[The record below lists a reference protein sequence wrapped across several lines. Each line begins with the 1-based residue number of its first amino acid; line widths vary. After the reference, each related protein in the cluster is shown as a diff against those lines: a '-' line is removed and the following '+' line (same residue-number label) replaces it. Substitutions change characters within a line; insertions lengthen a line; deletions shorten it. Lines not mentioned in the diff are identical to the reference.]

1 MRNYQIDLE
10 FGESVRIGGHSVTVH
25 RIDDDDQQAVLEIRD
40 SDGSTQ
46 MVTVDVA
53 IQQVAE
59 PVLV

>member
-1 MRNYQIDLE
+1 MRNHQIDLE

-40 SDGSTQ
+40 SDASTQ
-46 MVTVDVA
+46 MVTVDVV
-53 IQQVAE
+53 IQQVEE

>member
-1 MRNYQIDLE
+1 MRNHQIDLE
-10 FGESVRIGGHSVTVH
+10 FGESVRIDGYSVTVH

-46 MVTVDVA
+46 MVTVDVV
-53 IQQVAE
+53 IQQVEE

>member
-1 MRNYQIDLE
+1 MRNHQIDLE
-10 FGESVRIGGHSVTVH
+10 YGESVRIGGHSVTVH

-53 IQQVAE
+53 IQQVEE

>member
-1 MRNYQIDLE
+1 MRNHQIDLE

-53 IQQVAE
+53 IQQLEE

>member
-1 MRNYQIDLE
+1 MRNHQIDLE
-10 FGESVRIGGHSVTVH
+10 FGKSVRIGGHSVTVH
-25 RIDDDDQQAVLEIRD
+25 RIDDDGQQAVLEIRD

-53 IQQVAE
+53 IQQVEE

>member
-1 MRNYQIDLE
+1 MRNHQIDLE

-46 MVTVDVA
+46 MVTVDVVM
-53 IQQVAE
+53 QQVEE

>member
-1 MRNYQIDLE
+1 MRNHQIDLE

-46 MVTVDVA
+46 MVTVDVV
-53 IQQVAE
+53 IQQVEE

>member
-1 MRNYQIDLE
+1 MRNHQIDLE

-53 IQQVAE
+53 IQQVEE